1 MEYSHFLVSHRTTA
15 ELSFCQIFNQH
26 TYHLQPTNYFI
37 VLHGTGLNVPV
48 LKRLIS
54 IIQPCPRYKV
64 KCPCVG
70 HTHEPLLIQPSSVT
84 NQLFNG
90 VQSPFHLGNA
100 MPKNTLQI
108 FSSFYTNS
116 EAREYH
122 SSVSFGAYV
131 NYIFGWVVHISSL
144 YIYIL
149 VLYIGGV

>member
-70 HTHEPLLIQPSSVT
+70 HTHEPLIIQPSPVT

-100 MPKNTLQI
+100 MPKTL
-108 FSSFYTNS
+108 FK
-116 EAREYH
+116 
-122 SSVSFGAYV
+122 
-131 NYIFGWVVHISSL
+131 SSL
-144 YIYIL
+144 RFTPTVKQEKTTAL
-149 VLYIGGV
+149 SHSELM

>member
-1 MEYSHFLVSHRTTA
+1 VEYSHFLVSHRTTA

-90 VQSPFHLGNA
+90 VQSPFHLGN
-100 MPKNTLQI
+100 NTPI
-108 FSSFYTNS
+108 KSSYFSFALSQQRS
-116 EAREYH
+116 KEVPC
-122 SSVSFGAYV
+122 SVSFGARVYYLQV
-131 NYIFGWVVHISSL
+131 GSINI
-144 YIYIL
+144 
-149 VLYIGGV
+149 

>member
-70 HTHEPLLIQPSSVT
+70 HTHTIPTYHPTKLSLSTQFSTEFSLP
-84 NQLFNG
+84 
-90 VQSPFHLGNA
+90 HLGN
-100 MPKNTLQI
+100 NTPIQSYY
-108 FSSFYTNS
+108 FFFRFVPTTKQRSSMLCLI
-116 EAREYH
+116 R
-122 SSVSFGAYV
+122 SSCKLTS
-131 NYIFGWVVHISSL
+131 
-144 YIYIL
+144 
-149 VLYIGGV
+149 GG